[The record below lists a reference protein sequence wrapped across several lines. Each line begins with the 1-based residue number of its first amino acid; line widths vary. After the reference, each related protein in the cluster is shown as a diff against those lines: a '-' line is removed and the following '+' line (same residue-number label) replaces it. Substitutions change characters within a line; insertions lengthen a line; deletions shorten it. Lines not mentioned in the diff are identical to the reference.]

1 MAATHKKLG
10 SGQLAATAGDLY
22 APGSSA
28 TGMVKT
34 VVLHNTD
41 TVDRV
46 ATVYFTGSSDSDKL
60 LNVTLNADE
69 TFEWSV
75 GHMVVLDG
83 SLPTPEKLQGEAD
96 SGSKVNYFIFGAEE

>member
-10 SGQLAATAGDLY
+10 SGQLATTAGDLY
-22 APGSSA
+22 APGSTV
-28 TGMVKT
+28 TGMIKT
-34 VVLHNTD
+34 VVLHNTA

-46 ATVYFTGSSDSDKL
+46 ATVYFNGNSASDKL
-60 LNVTLNADE
+60 LNVTLNAAE

-83 SLPTPEKLQGEAD
+83 SASQTRKGEAD
-96 SGSKVNYFIFGAEE
+96 ENSKVNYFVFGAEE